1 MRGAATKGDIE
12 RLRFL
17 WSTKT
22 TPERETYP
30 FGIAC
35 SVSIKVLRGYVPR
48 IALAFVI
55 EWETGSQIHREGEDV
70 LEPTGLNDNLF
81 QACLD
86 SCGTVL
92 AQKHRQNEA
101 YQEEKI
107 RFDDLAEEIREKL
120 GKDERLYFRLE
131 ESFNRLKAMDE
142 EWVYRAGFGGCMQ
155 VLRWMETILE

>member
-1 MRGAATKGDIE
+1 M
-12 RLRFL
+12 
-17 WSTKT
+17 
-22 TPERETYP
+22 
-30 FGIAC
+30 
-35 SVSIKVLRGYVPR
+35 
-48 IALAFVI
+48 
-55 EWETGSQIHREGEDV
+55 
-70 LEPTGLNDNLF
+70 EPTGLNDNLF

-86 SCGTVL
+86 SCGMVL

-101 YQEEKI
+101 YQEEKT